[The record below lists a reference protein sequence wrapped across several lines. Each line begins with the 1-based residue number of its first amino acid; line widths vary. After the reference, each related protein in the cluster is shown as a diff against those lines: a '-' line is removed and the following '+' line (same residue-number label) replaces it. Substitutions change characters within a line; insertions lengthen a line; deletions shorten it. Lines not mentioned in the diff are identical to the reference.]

1 MRGLVP
7 RWGWRGAWQNPP
19 CQFAVPSHNSRFSY
33 LGGPAPAGTDD
44 WPGTMSRSLNREGRL
59 PLHPQEFLVGA
70 IRGACFRYW
79 IVVDGRQ
86 VHHVKVAEDRS

>member
-1 MRGLVP
+1 MIAEWAGLLMCRRRAMV
-7 RWGWRGAWQNPP
+7 
-19 CQFAVPSHNSRFSY
+19 
-33 LGGPAPAGTDD
+33 PAGRD
-44 WPGTMSRSLNREGRL
+44 WRSAGKRL
-59 PLHPQEFLVGA
+59 SMPHPRA